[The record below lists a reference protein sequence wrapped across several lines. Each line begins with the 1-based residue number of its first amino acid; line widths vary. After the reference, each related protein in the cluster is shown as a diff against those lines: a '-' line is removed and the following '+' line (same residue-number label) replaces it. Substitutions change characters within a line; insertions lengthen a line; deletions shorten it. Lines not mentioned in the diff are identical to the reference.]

1 MLDIQIDRI
10 HCDAV
15 REEIGERLAVALGPQ
30 SDVLPARLLEL
41 MDRLAKVEPSQD
53 ASYWPVNNTNQ
64 G

>member
-10 HCDAV
+10 HCNAV

-41 MDRLAKVEPSQD
+41 MDRLAKVEPSRD
-53 ASYWPVNNTNQ
+53 AFRSSTRDLNA
-64 G
+64 